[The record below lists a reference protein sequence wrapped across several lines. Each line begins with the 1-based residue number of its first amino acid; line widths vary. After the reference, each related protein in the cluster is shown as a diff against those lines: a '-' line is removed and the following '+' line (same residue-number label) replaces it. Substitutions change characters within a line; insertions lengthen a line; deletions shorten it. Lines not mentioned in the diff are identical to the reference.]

1 MDKKVLETLEECIA
15 NLANDEDD
23 ADFRDDFCCEC
34 DSCEAE
40 ELSRLYEKEIDE
52 YRTTIEVLSA
62 IIADLRTQLSLVSD

>member
-23 ADFRDDFCCEC
+23 TDFRDDSCCEC
-34 DSCEAE
+34 DSFYVD
-40 ELSRLYEKEIDE
+40 ELPRLYEKEIDE

-62 IIADLRTQLSLVSD
+62 IIADLREQLSLVTD